1 MIDRLP
7 QRDGDGKKPIGLHK
21 EVEKYNRKIMDDP
34 SWGQPYIKTRP
45 RGVGGEDEEL
55 RPQSFAEKKRSKTPI
70 VGSGMLKNPRE
81 RQSPTQKAVLTNSSA
96 NNSRP
101 TTTTAMN
108 LSQTRSSSVI
118 QKRLIE
124 AKETEKR
131 VDAAQ
136 FKRQVE
142 RSSERSTA
150 TETIRQRESATRAS
164 TRVSVDSQRA
174 KTSQNQL
181 RMNQTPLRGAAATEI
196 PKIINLSSVY
206 SSSKK

>member
-124 AKETEKR
+124 AKETEKELTLLNSKGKLR
-131 VDAAQ
+131 GLQRGVLPQ
-136 FKRQVE
+136 RRFG
-142 RSSERSTA
+142 
-150 TETIRQRESATRAS
+150 RESQRLERALES
-164 TRVSVDSQRA
+164 ALIRRGL
-174 KTSQNQL
+174 K
-181 RMNQTPLRGAAATEI
+181 PLR
-196 PKIINLSSVY
+196 IN
-206 SSSKK
+206 